1 MELDFENINKS
12 KDLRFE
18 SKYPYFSFKVFEG
31 EKEIIYTNGPG
42 LLQSMGPNKIGKFYK
57 NLDFKVLYI
66 GQSYGE
72 EGARTAPDRLKSH
85 STMQSIFEEANK
97 NNPDKDV
104 MLGLFTFK
112 QWLIMSFDGTMK
124 LSDEEKANDQK
135 HLENVTYNVLEK
147 GIKEQQ
153 EINFTEAALIRYFKP
168 EYNDKFKETFPSPAH
183 STYSECY
190 DIDINSISIEF
201 LTQDLRC
208 RFYSDEVKPNW
219 EHFAFFNLHTYADR
233 KGMFDF

>member
-1 MELDFENINKS
+1 
-12 KDLRFE
+12 
-18 SKYPYFSFKVFEG
+18 
-31 EKEIIYTNGPG
+31 
-42 LLQSMGPNKIGKFYK
+42 
-57 NLDFKVLYI
+57 
-66 GQSYGE
+66 
-72 EGARTAPDRLKSH
+72 
-85 STMQSIFEEANK
+85 
-97 NNPDKDV
+97 
-104 MLGLFTFK
+104 
-112 QWLIMSFDGTMK
+112 MK